1 MVLYQYNDL
10 LILLRVITN
19 IVIPLLFI
27 ILYKTSKDKKLL
39 FFILIFTL
47 EIMAIQLKI
56 YNINFILKS
65 INEIYI
71 TCVIIKLFFIFIIK
85 QKSESNI
92 IKYALPVLF
101 TLALIYIETKTSFM
115 GSRIYEIIINIYII
129 NLICTNNIYVK
140 YHDNQLNKN
149 KLSMNKKDISK
160 KIDEIEKESIIN
172 TYMNE
177 NIKSVNDKLASIVEV
192 IDIPIIIIKK
202 STYECI
208 FKNRYFDQ
216 FILENN
222 LQSEKFNSEEFI
234 RNILHIDPDDDFLC
248 NEGNLNDQKRNFIKI
263 DFLNKKYD
271 VAVVKDYYNEEEMLI
286 FEIKD
291 VTDISIEEEKL
302 KKSELR
308 YKTLMDI
315 LSDGIIIHDGTN
327 VSYMNKIAM
336 DMLKLNSY
344 TCTDEKI
351 IKQIDKSSKDE
362 FRHNIFALKNDL
374 TVEERSQL
382 KLENGRIVDFV
393 STTLSLNNK
402 QMILSI
408 MSDITEYEVALN
420 KLEENKK
427 TYFALL
433 QTLPE
438 GIILVNKYTKKQV
451 YTNKYMMRLL
461 KDVGVES
468 FNKIIDSYIENKP
481 ESNFKKFYINDI
493 KNKKISVAI
502 EEVPKQNNLLI
513 VVRDLEIEKQMEA
526 VYNNLQIIKERN
538 KFKTEFLI
546 RASSN
551 MKKPI
556 NTIFEINKLLDNKK
570 EIYNYNGIRTY
581 TRTVRQNSYRLKRL
595 LNNIEE
601 ISNIEAG
608 IHFRDYKTY
617 NLVDYLE
624 KLVELCR
631 DYTKQKGLDISF
643 ESNKREVLVYIDK
656 DIIERILLNI
666 LSNAIKF
673 TESGGEII
681 VLLTVDK
688 KDVTIGIKDN
698 GSGIPSNKID
708 FIFENFEQVNRSL
721 SRTAEGTGVGLYLV
735 KKLALLHHAKIK
747 VNSKIG
753 CGSKFEVI
761 LKDNFLESTKENRS
775 NIEDFIIDKESID
788 LEFSDIY
795 LA

>member
-56 YNINFILKS
+56 YNINFTLKS

-336 DMLKLNSY
+336 DMLKLN
-344 TCTDEKI
+344 
-351 IKQIDKSSKDE
+351 
-362 FRHNIFALKNDL
+362 
-374 TVEERSQL
+374 
-382 KLENGRIVDFV
+382 
-393 STTLSLNNK
+393 
-402 QMILSI
+402 
-408 MSDITEYEVALN
+408 
-420 KLEENKK
+420 
-427 TYFALL
+427 
-433 QTLPE
+433 
-438 GIILVNKYTKKQV
+438 
-451 YTNKYMMRLL
+451 
-461 KDVGVES
+461 
-468 FNKIIDSYIENKP
+468 
-481 ESNFKKFYINDI
+481 
-493 KNKKISVAI
+493 
-502 EEVPKQNNLLI
+502 
-513 VVRDLEIEKQMEA
+513 
-526 VYNNLQIIKERN
+526 
-538 KFKTEFLI
+538 
-546 RASSN
+546 
-551 MKKPI
+551 
-556 NTIFEINKLLDNKK
+556 
-570 EIYNYNGIRTY
+570 
-581 TRTVRQNSYRLKRL
+581 
-595 LNNIEE
+595 
-601 ISNIEAG
+601 
-608 IHFRDYKTY
+608 
-617 NLVDYLE
+617 
-624 KLVELCR
+624 
-631 DYTKQKGLDISF
+631 
-643 ESNKREVLVYIDK
+643 
-656 DIIERILLNI
+656 
-666 LSNAIKF
+666 
-673 TESGGEII
+673 
-681 VLLTVDK
+681 
-688 KDVTIGIKDN
+688 
-698 GSGIPSNKID
+698 
-708 FIFENFEQVNRSL
+708 
-721 SRTAEGTGVGLYLV
+721 
-735 KKLALLHHAKIK
+735 
-747 VNSKIG
+747 
-753 CGSKFEVI
+753 
-761 LKDNFLESTKENRS
+761 
-775 NIEDFIIDKESID
+775 
-788 LEFSDIY
+788 
-795 LA
+795 

>member
-1 MVLYQYNDL
+1 
-10 LILLRVITN
+10 
-19 IVIPLLFI
+19 
-27 ILYKTSKDKKLL
+27 
-39 FFILIFTL
+39 
-47 EIMAIQLKI
+47 
-56 YNINFILKS
+56 
-65 INEIYI
+65 
-71 TCVIIKLFFIFIIK
+71 
-85 QKSESNI
+85 
-92 IKYALPVLF
+92 
-101 TLALIYIETKTSFM
+101 
-115 GSRIYEIIINIYII
+115 
-129 NLICTNNIYVK
+129 
-140 YHDNQLNKN
+140 
-149 KLSMNKKDISK
+149 
-160 KIDEIEKESIIN
+160 
-172 TYMNE
+172 
-177 NIKSVNDKLASIVEV
+177 
-192 IDIPIIIIKK
+192 
-202 STYECI
+202 
-208 FKNRYFDQ
+208 
-216 FILENN
+216 
-222 LQSEKFNSEEFI
+222 
-234 RNILHIDPDDDFLC
+234 
-248 NEGNLNDQKRNFIKI
+248 
-263 DFLNKKYD
+263 
-271 VAVVKDYYNEEEMLI
+271 
-286 FEIKD
+286 
-291 VTDISIEEEKL
+291 
-302 KKSELR
+302 
-308 YKTLMDI
+308 
-315 LSDGIIIHDGTN
+315 
-327 VSYMNKIAM
+327 
-336 DMLKLNSY
+336 
-344 TCTDEKI
+344 
-351 IKQIDKSSKDE
+351 
-362 FRHNIFALKNDL
+362 
-374 TVEERSQL
+374 
-382 KLENGRIVDFV
+382 
-393 STTLSLNNK
+393 
-402 QMILSI
+402 
-408 MSDITEYEVALN
+408 
-420 KLEENKK
+420 
-427 TYFALL
+427 
-433 QTLPE
+433 
-438 GIILVNKYTKKQV
+438 
-451 YTNKYMMRLL
+451 
-461 KDVGVES
+461 
-468 FNKIIDSYIENKP
+468 
-481 ESNFKKFYINDI
+481 
-493 KNKKISVAI
+493 
-502 EEVPKQNNLLI
+502 
-513 VVRDLEIEKQMEA
+513 
-526 VYNNLQIIKERN
+526 
-538 KFKTEFLI
+538 
-546 RASSN
+546 